1 MEISLAAV
9 CDTASERPD
18 GKLDLVGIFNEL
30 RAPGFPAVQDAMTVV
45 LAIAWSAHES
55 GRQPIRADLIDEDE
69 QLILTIQG
77 HTEVPAPAA
86 NDAARPHTRL
96 VMPLENVV
104 FPHAGVYWLR
114 LSAVGETRR
123 TCSLFVGYAENG
135 TD

>member
-9 CDTASERPD
+9 CDAARERPD

-45 LAIAWSAHES
+45 LAIAWSADES
-55 GRQPIRADLIDEDE
+55 GRQPIRADLVDEDD

-77 HTEVPAPAA
+77 HTEVPTATHQAS
-86 NDAARPHTRL
+86 RPHTRL

-104 FPHAGVYWLR
+104 FPHAGIYWLR
-114 LSAVGETRR
+114 LTAIGEMRR
-123 TCSLFVGYAENG
+123 TCSLFVGYAE
-135 TD
+135 DSAD